1 MYQNKGLQYR
11 IVDEHGNRVGVPI
24 KASNFYQKPTL
35 KYLEERFN
43 LNQAA
48 WEPHQTRVKNAV
60 DLAFF
65 RQANTSLAG
74 LGLMEASK
82 GKVSTSSCNG
92 MKLAE
97 FMALPTWI
105 TAPNVCTTAATWV
118 KRIVL
123 MGFRKGVV
131 SSSRLPK
138 NRARSKGKRMP
149 HPPVVAQRPELKTF
163 RQPVAGRATAIRYYA
178 HSGRNKAGA
187 RKIIWLR
194 PSRCRKI
201 KLLPGSTNGPG
212 YR

>member
-74 LGLMEASK
+74 LMES
-82 GKVSTSSCNG
+82 
-92 MKLAE
+92 L
-97 FMALPTWI
+97 
-105 TAPNVCTTAATWV
+105 
-118 KRIVL
+118 KREGIHLVL
-123 MGFRKGVV
+123 
-131 SSSRLPK
+131 
-138 NRARSKGKRMP
+138 
-149 HPPVVAQRPELKTF
+149 QRNE
-163 RQPVAGRATAIRYYA
+163 AGRIYGITYVDHRTKCVYKGSNLGKKNSADGIQE
-178 HSGRNKAGA
+178 
-187 RKIIWLR
+187 
-194 PSRCRKI
+194 RCGFLAPVTQKQ
-201 KLLPGSTNGPG
+201 S
-212 YR
+212 